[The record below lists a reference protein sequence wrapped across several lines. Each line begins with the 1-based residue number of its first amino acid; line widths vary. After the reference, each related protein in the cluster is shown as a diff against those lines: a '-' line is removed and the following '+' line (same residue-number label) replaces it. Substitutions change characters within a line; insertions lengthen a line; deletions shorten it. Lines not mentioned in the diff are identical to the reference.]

1 MLSRVARQKNALFH
15 NRQSTGRRALISLP
29 PLRRHANLNRPVS
42 LERSRRP
49 SLRSNRNLA
58 TATDQTIIDRGSSSY
73 APIDESPYSVTGDRS
88 AQWNSLFPSPP
99 QDFDR
104 SSLIIMDDL
113 VQTKP
118 KILKKVKGIG
128 GDEEEMMANLD
139 ISLKVG
145 RFDRAATLINRL
157 GNYYPVGSPEYLAI
171 HNRYLEEMVAHM
183 VVTRQHNMVLP
194 MQRWFELD
202 MPNGGVK
209 ADENTYAIM
218 IRMAL
223 RMLHGSKRDRAV
235 RRYWEFAKRDGIE
248 EDVLAVPILSEL
260 ELGELSEV
268 RMIKYAIYINTQS
281 MLMLFNP
288 RFVHRIFNAWL
299 LVVWSLVKQRTK
311 IWLHRSTRLPT
322 FCL

>member
-268 RMIKYAIYINTQS
+268 SIIEYATHTKTQS
-281 MLMLFNP
+281 MLMFLDA
-288 RFVHRIFNAWL
+288 RFVHLIFNAWL
-299 LVVWSLVKQRTK
+299 LAVWSLAKQRTK
-311 IWLHRSTRLPT
+311 TWHRRLTRLPT

>member
-15 NRQSTGRRALISLP
+15 NRQSTGRRALLSLP
-29 PLRRHANLNRPVS
+29 PLRRHANMSRPVS
-42 LERSRRP
+42 LERSRRS
-49 SLRSNRNLA
+49 SLQSNRNLA
-58 TATDQTIIDRGSSSY
+58 TAADQPIIDRGSSY
-73 APIDESPYSVTGDRS
+73 VPIDESHYSVAGDRS

-99 QDFDR
+99 QEFDR
-104 SSLIIMDDL
+104 SSLIIMDDF

-157 GNYYPVGSPEYLAI
+157 GNYYPIGSPEYLAI
-171 HNRYLEEMVAHM
+171 HNRYLEEMVTHM
-183 VVTRQHNMVLP
+183 IVTRQHNMVLP

-268 RMIKYAIYINTQS
+268 SITEHSTYFKLQS
-281 MLMLFNP
+281 MLMFLDT
-288 RFVHRIFNAWL
+288 RFVHPIFNAWPL
-299 LVVWSLVKQRTK
+299 EVWSLVQQRIK
-311 IWLHRSTRLPT
+311 VWLHRSTRLPKS
-322 FCL
+322 CL

>member
-15 NRQSTGRRALISLP
+15 NRQLTGRRALLSLP
-29 PLRRHANLNRPVS
+29 PLRRHANLNRPLS
-42 LERSRRP
+42 LERSRRS
-49 SLRSNRNLA
+49 SLQSNRNLA
-58 TATDQTIIDRGSSSY
+58 TAADQSIIDRGSSY

-268 RMIKYAIYINTQS
+268 SIIEYATHTKTQS
-281 MLMLFNP
+281 MLMFLDA
-288 RFVHRIFNAWL
+288 RFVHLIFNAWL
-299 LVVWSLVKQRTK
+299 LAVWSLAKQRTK
-311 IWLHRSTRLPT
+311 TWHRRLTRLPT